1 MADNNSEPYEIIAA
15 PFTVWWGEIG
25 VDFPLIDATPD
36 TNDWN
41 LVGSSGDLNYEDGAG
56 VTVGHNQSITKWRAL
71 GDCGVRKAFRTEED
85 QTVKLT
91 LVDMTLEQYAHALN
105 MNTVDTVPAGGEAG
119 YKKIGLSRGFSIKT
133 VQLLVRGPSPEMPDG
148 VAQYEIPRCMQT
160 GSPEVVYKKGTPA
173 GLALE
178 WTALVDAD
186 AQDESERFG
195 RLLIQTDAAVS

>member
-1 MADNNSEPYEIIAA
+1 
-15 PFTVWWGEIG
+15 
-25 VDFPLIDATPD
+25 
-36 TNDWN
+36 
-41 LVGSSGDLNYEDGAG
+41 
-56 VTVGHNQSITKWRAL
+56 
-71 GDCGVRKAFRTEED
+71 
-85 QTVKLT
+85 
-91 LVDMTLEQYAHALN
+91 